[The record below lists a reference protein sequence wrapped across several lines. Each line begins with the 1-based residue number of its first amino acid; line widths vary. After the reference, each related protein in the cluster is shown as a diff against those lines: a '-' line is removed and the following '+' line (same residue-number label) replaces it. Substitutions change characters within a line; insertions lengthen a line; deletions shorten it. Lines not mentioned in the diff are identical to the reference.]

1 MCAKERARRGA
12 EAIVKSKHPRTLC
25 NLVTCTLSFDQT
37 MDLIHEY

>member
-12 EAIVKSKHPRTLC
+12 EATVKSKHPRTLC
-25 NLVTCTLSFDQT
+25 NLVTLSFDQT